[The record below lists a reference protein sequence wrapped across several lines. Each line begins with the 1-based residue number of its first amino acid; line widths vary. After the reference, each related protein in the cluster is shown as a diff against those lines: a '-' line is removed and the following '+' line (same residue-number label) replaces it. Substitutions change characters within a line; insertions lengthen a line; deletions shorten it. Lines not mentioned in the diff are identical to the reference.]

1 MIMRRITNF
10 LFDCMAGVWGG
21 KVVEPENA
29 QERYATIN
37 GMLVNLFEATLVTLE
52 AGGQFTEEQ
61 VETLV
66 KATENGIKGIL
77 E

>member
-21 KVVEPENA
+21 KVLEPENA
-29 QERYATIN
+29 QERYAKIN
-37 GMLVNLFEATLVTLE
+37 GLLVNLFETTLMTLE
-52 AGGQFTEEQ
+52 AGGQFTEKQ

-66 KATENGIKGIL
+66 KTTEKEIKGIWG
-77 E
+77 